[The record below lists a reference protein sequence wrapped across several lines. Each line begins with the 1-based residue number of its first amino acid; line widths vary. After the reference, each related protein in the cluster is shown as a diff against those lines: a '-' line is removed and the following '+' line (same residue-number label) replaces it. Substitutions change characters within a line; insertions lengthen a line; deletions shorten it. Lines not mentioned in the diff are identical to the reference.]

1 MDPIEQT
8 KRSAMQLII
17 RYWFLCV
24 SVFFLAGSSDC
35 ASFILNTG
43 NFIDEDNIKNGDIVF
58 QRGLNALSRFV
69 VSVDDGAVYSHVG
82 IVYKSS
88 AGTFVIH
95 VLPDNDG
102 ETDAVVQIEAIGDF
116 LSPHNTSQYAIY
128 RYRDECSKIS
138 EQAAA
143 SALFLFRDRCGYD
156 YKFDYRD
163 HDRLYCTELVWYAYK
178 NANIDLIDGRFEYV
192 SFPFYKKRYILVSGL
207 LKSEYL
213 KLVMKNSIKRS
224 F

>member
-1 MDPIEQT
+1 
-8 KRSAMQLII
+8 MQLII

-24 SVFFLAGSSDC
+24 SVCFLVGSSDC
-35 ASFILNTG
+35 ASFVRNTG
-43 NFIDEDNIKNGDIVF
+43 NIVDEESIKSGDIVF

-69 VSVDDGAVYSHVG
+69 VSLDDGSVYSHVG

-88 AGTFVIH
+88 VGTFVIH
-95 VLPDNDG
+95 ILPDNDG
-102 ETDAVVQIEAIGDF
+102 VTDAVVQIEAISDF
-116 LSPHNTSQYAIY
+116 LSPHNTSLYAIY
-128 RYRDECSKIS
+128 RYYDECSNVS

-143 SALFLFRDRCGYD
+143 SAYFLFCDKRGYD
-156 YKFDYRD
+156 FQFDYRD
-163 HDRLYCTELVWYAYK
+163 HERLYCTELVWHAYK
-178 NANIDLIDGRFEYV
+178 NANIDLIDGRFEHV
-192 SFPFYKKRYILVSGL
+192 NFPFYKKRYILVSGL